1 MRCIVGNKWKCSYVC
16 VLSAPQVRQFY
27 TAPTLL
33 RSLMQT
39 GDKWVQQHDRSSLRV
54 LGTVGEPIGEHA
66 WNWFGAHAAG
76 SP

>member
-1 MRCIVGNKWKCSYVC
+1 M
-16 VLSAPQVRQFY
+16 FY

-39 GDKWVQQHDRSSLRV
+39 GDQWVTARDRSSLRV

-66 WNWFGAHAAG
+66 WNWFGALTEPKASQNLTCQDGCAIHMVSQG
-76 SP
+76 IVD

>member
-1 MRCIVGNKWKCSYVC
+1 MKGPPFACP
-16 VLSAPQVRQFY
+16 LLQVRQFY

-33 RSLMQT
+33 RSLMQS

-66 WNWFGAHAAG
+66 WNWFGVPRCRALIE
-76 SP
+76 P